1 MKQEPFE
8 KWLEKVLHRVHY
20 RPDRPAI
27 ARELRGHFE
36 DGVEFYREEGLEE
49 EQCREKALLDL
60 GESEGVGNLLN
71 REHSPLLGYGLVV
84 VNLLASLLLIPALLA
99 LGSACYEGISQYQ
112 R

>member
-8 KWLEKVLHRVHY
+8 KWLERVLHKVHY

-27 ARELRGHFE
+27 ARELQGHFE

-60 GESEGVGNLLN
+60 GSRKE
-71 REHSPLLGYGLVV
+71 P
-84 VNLLASLLLIPALLA
+84 
-99 LGSACYEGISQYQ
+99 GSCSTGSTV
-112 R
+112 RCWVMVL